1 MNKNEKIIFD
11 IILHA
16 GNARSSSIKA
26 YKLLEYYDFFEAEKL
41 LKEASISLNTAHKV
55 QTELMQKEVRGENQD
70 VTLLMVHAQDH
81 VMAAQTIRDI
91 VVNSVK
97 IIKELDSR
105 LNKLESRKNDE

>member
-1 MNKNEKIIFD
+1 
-11 IILHA
+11 
-16 GNARSSSIKA
+16 
-26 YKLLEYYDFFEAEKL
+26 
-41 LKEASISLNTAHKV
+41 
-55 QTELMQKEVRGENQD
+55 
-70 VTLLMVHAQDH
+70 MVHAQDH